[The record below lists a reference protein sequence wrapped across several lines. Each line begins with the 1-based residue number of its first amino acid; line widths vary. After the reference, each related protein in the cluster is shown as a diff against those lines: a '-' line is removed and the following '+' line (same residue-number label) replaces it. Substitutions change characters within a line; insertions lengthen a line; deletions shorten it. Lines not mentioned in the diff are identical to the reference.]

1 MRAND
6 SFLESNPRGLSPI
19 RLAYWL
25 WVETA
30 EKKLALLTAV
40 EYVQVDLKG
49 ISLVST
55 NRPLFDYD
63 DYRMILHDEFINR
76 SIRNSLY
83 SLRAFARDLKISVGF
98 LSEVLHGKN
107 DFSLAMAHKIFKSL
121 DYSVSELEYIS
132 NLIIL
137 KTSKSR
143 NERLEAKRYLNK
155 FCTKLKYKKD
165 KSKEKYAKSFKHFF
179 VYGLLENIKE
189 VEILKEYAAQLN
201 ISEKEVQ
208 LILSEFN
215 EDGYIAQKD
224 DEVVIVQDMYSDY
237 SAAGIL
243 DVFKDFTRVLIEEI
257 GRNGGM
263 RVPDRIFQFGI
274 WGLDEGSY
282 QLAIE
287 AHKVFFK
294 TLARLTSNSK
304 GTDFVILTSEIL
316 YTLKNNRKLS

>member
-1 MRAND
+1 MVLR
-6 SFLESNPRGLSPI
+6 
-19 RLAYWL
+19 
-25 WVETA
+25 
-30 EKKLALLTAV
+30 
-40 EYVQVDLKG
+40 G

-55 NRPLFDYD
+55 NRSLFDYD

-107 DFSLAMAHKIFKSL
+107 EFSLAMAHKIFKSL
-121 DYSVSELEYIS
+121 DCSVSELEYVS
-132 NLIIL
+132 NLVKL
-137 KTSKSR
+137 KTSKTR
-143 NERLEAKRYLNK
+143 AERLEAKRYLNK

-165 KSKEKYAKSFKHFF
+165 KSKEKYAKSFQHFF

-189 VEILKEYAAQLN
+189 IETLKEYAAQLN
-201 ISEKEVQ
+201 INEKE
-208 LILSEFN
+208 LHSILNEFAD
-215 EDGYIAQKD
+215 DGYIIQKNS
-224 DEVVIVQDMYSDY
+224 EVLIVQDMYSDY

-287 AHKVFFK
+287 AHKIFFK

-316 YTLKNNRKLS
+316 YTLKNNKEPR